1 MLNDYL
7 SPLPLIAILR
17 GITPAEA
24 KSIGQVLYAQGFRCI
39 EVPLNSPQPMSSIAA
54 MRESL
59 PEDCL
64 VGAGTVLQVA
74 DVHAVKAAGGN
85 LIVMPHAAPDIIRA
99 AKDAGMLCAP
109 GVATPTEGMA
119 ALACGADALKLFP
132 AEQLGPAVVKAWRSV
147 FPSSTAMIPVGG
159 ITHERMSE
167 YWKAGAKGFGIG
179 SALYAPGISAGEV
192 ERRAC
197 AFAEAARA
205 LATKTGN
212 AQGAQE

>member
-24 KSIGQVLYAQGFRCI
+24 VTVGRILYEQGFRCI
-39 EVPLNSPQPMSSIAA
+39 EVPLNSPQPLASIAA

-64 VGAGTVLQVA
+64 IGAGTVLQVA

-85 LIVMPHAAPDIIRA
+85 LIVMPHSAPDIIRA

-132 AEQLGPAVVKAWRSV
+132 AEQLGPAVLKAWRSV
-147 FPSSTAMIPVGG
+147 FPASTALLPVGG
-159 ITHERMSE
+159 ITPERMGD
-167 YWKAGAKGFGIG
+167 YWRAGARGFGIG
-179 SALYAPGISAGEV
+179 SALYAPGISVGEI
-192 ERRAC
+192 ERRAR
-197 AFAEAARA
+197 AFAEAART
-205 LATKTGN
+205 LAAKN
-212 AQGAQE
+212 R